1 MEASAK
7 RVEIIQKWK
16 YNSKDSSIIY
26 PYLWKYGVHP
36 TAAFVP
42 HWMSPNVITVFGF
55 MFTVI
60 SVFLCYGKT
69 AFSVFD
75 VHVVCWCSF
84 LAFFFDALDGEQG
97 RRWRQEKRDVY
108 VLTQLFDHGF
118 DSLTTILNTYI
129 ISRVLQLD
137 LLGQKLLFLFL
148 ISVFLTSTMD
158 YKVKRVLYFGPFNN
172 PTESIFGNIVLLTIS
187 SLITIPPAFKLYTV
201 GFLLF
206 GTTLANLYTYI
217 GLFKRGNSGEKAEVL
232 AIAFYFVTIS
242 SCLLSD
248 SPFSLYMLEFSAL
261 FHIMELRLICCE
273 IVKENC
279 PKELFAF
286 ITPVFLLH
294 LFGVTNTTVH
304 TLVTVAYGLYCAWL
318 WYSETN
324 VICKTLKM
332 NNAFS
337 MPPVNNNPFLELSK

>member
-1 MEASAK
+1 MEANAK
-7 RVEIIQKWK
+7 RIETIQKWK

-26 PYLWKYGVHP
+26 PILWKYGVHP

-42 HWMSPNVITVFGF
+42 HWMSPNIITVFGF

-69 AFSVFD
+69 SFSVFE
-75 VHVVCWCSF
+75 VHIVCWCSF

-97 RRWRQEKRDVY
+97 RAWRQEKRDVY

-118 DSLTTILNTYI
+118 DSLTTILNAYI
-129 ISRVLQLD
+129 IAHVLQLD

-172 PTESIFGNIVLLTIS
+172 PTESIFGNIVLLTLS
-187 SLITIPPAFKLYTV
+187 SFFNIPPAFKLYTV

-206 GTTLANLYTYI
+206 CTSLANLYTYI
-217 GLFKRGNSGEKAEVL
+217 GLFKRGNSGERAEVL
-232 AIAFYFVTIS
+232 AIAFFFVTIS

-248 SPFSLYMLEFSAL
+248 APFTLSMIEFAAL
-261 FHIMELRLICCE
+261 FHVIELRLICCE

-279 PKELFAF
+279 PKELVAF
-286 ITPVFLLH
+286 ITPVFLLQ
-294 LFGVTNTTVH
+294 LFGVVNPTVH
-304 TLVTVAYGLYCAWL
+304 AIVTVLYILQCAWL
-318 WYSETN
+318 WYRETDL
-324 VICKTLKM
+324 ICQALKM
-332 NNAFS
+332 SNAFS
-337 MPPVNNNPFLELSK
+337 MPPINNNPFLKLDK